1 MRIAFTFSRSPEYF
15 REQLRPGAKRAVRRT
30 LLVAG
35 ALAVGGSL
43 AVLVSQ
49 GDGAA
54 TVAGFVAIFVAA
66 LLPLRARRRFAAA
79 VTVPV
84 AWCAPRTYVITDDG
98 LESST
103 DLTSSRWSWQ
113 AVRRVDER
121 PEAYLFWQEGPAVFD
136 LPREP
141 MTTGQ
146 EAELRAY
153 LSGRGLLSQSIST
166 PQ

>member
-1 MRIAFTFSRSPEYF
+1 MRIEFTFSRSPDYF
-15 REQLRPGAKRAVRRT
+15 REQLKPGAKRAVRRT
-30 LLVAG
+30 LLTAC
-35 ALAVGGSL
+35 ALAVGGSS
-43 AVLVSQ
+43 AVWISQ
-49 GDGAA
+49 GEGAA
-54 TVAGFVAIFVAA
+54 TVVGFATIVVAL
-66 LLPLRARRRFAAA
+66 LLPLRARRMFAAA

-84 AWCAPRTYVITDDG
+84 AWCSPRTYLITDDG

-121 PEAYLFWQEGPAVFD
+121 PEAYLFWQDGPRMFD

-153 LSGRGLLSQSIST
+153 LSGRGLLSQST
-166 PQ
+166 